1 MPSDTN
7 PELAE
12 IREGQSRRLDR
23 IEGKLDLPKGYY
35 MSLRGDGSDWEF
47 AIKLVVLI
55 EAALGHVI
63 AAKLQNDAMRD
74 HCDRLNL
81 VGRTGKI
88 DLAGTLDILRPAEA
102 KAMATLAEIRNRFAH
117 KVANITLDLPTFA
130 ANLPKGEMA
139 GMLKRLLMIPAEVEE
154 GLRFMYEGEGTERLF
169 RFSMWMSGLLI
180 LEALSAQDEHA
191 EVEAE
196 RRRLWESGI
205 KHTWTLADLWRE
217 GQAAPTGDKS

>member
-1 MPSDTN
+1 
-7 PELAE
+7 
-12 IREGQSRRLDR
+12 
-23 IEGKLDLPKGYY
+23 

-88 DLAGTLDILRPAEA
+88 DLALALDVLQPAEA
-102 KAMATLAEIRNRFAH
+102 KAMATLAEIRNRFTR
-117 KVANITLDLPTFA
+117 KVANVTLDLSTFA
-130 ANLPKGEMA
+130 ANLPKGEMPS
-139 GMLKRLLMIPAEVEE
+139 MLKRLLMIPAEVEE
-154 GLRFMYEGEGTERLF
+154 SLRFMYEGEGTERLF
-169 RFSMWMSGLLI
+169 RISMWMSGMLFLD
-180 LEALSAQDEHA
+180 ALSAQDEHA

-196 RRRLWESGI
+196 RRRLWEPGTG
-205 KHTWTLADLWRE
+205 HAWTLAGLWRD
-217 GQAAPTGDKS
+217 GQAVPTGDKT